1 MNIKDQIEEF
11 RPSIPLIQA
20 LRNPGMRHRHWEM
33 LTEELKLPV
42 RPKKD
47 LTFKKC
53 LEMGFDRHID
63 KISKVAEIAGK
74 EYTIEQALNKMK
86 GEWKSIKFEVLPYKN
101 TGTSIIK
108 ASDEISQ
115 LLDDHIVMTQSMSFS
130 PFKKA
135 FEEDISSWENKLKIT
150 QVHNILISIRK
161 CYLNI
166 LKDVL
171 DEWLVC
177 QRSWLYLEPIFSSED
192 IVRQLPVESKR
203 YQTMERMWRKI
214 MKQAKENPEVRIMF
228 YFFFLIQIS

>member
-1 MNIKDQIEEF
+1 M
-11 RPSIPLIQA
+11 
-20 LRNPGMRHRHWEM
+20 RNRHWEI

-74 EYTIEQALNKMK
+74 EYTIEQALDKME
-86 GEWKSIKFEVLPYKN
+86 GEWKPIKFDVLPYKN
-101 TGTSIIK
+101 TGTYIVK

-135 FEEDISSWENKLKIT
+135 FEERISSWENKLKIT
-150 QVHNILISIRK
+150 
-161 CYLNI
+161 
-166 LKDVL
+166 
-171 DEWLVC
+171 
-177 QRSWLYLEPIFSSED
+177 
-192 IVRQLPVESKR
+192 PV
-203 YQTMERMWRKI
+203 
-214 MKQAKENPEVRIMF
+214 NNC
-228 YFFFLIQIS
+228 FFFYKIENLKIQNKFNLGRNGRMACLSTFLALFGADLLI

>member
-1 MNIKDQIEEF
+1 MQHVAVEVKNQIEDF
-11 RPSIPLIQA
+11 RPNIPLIQA
-20 LRNPGMRHRHWEM
+20 LRNPGMRNRHWEM

-53 LEMGFDRHID
+53 LEMGFEKHID

-74 EYTIEQALNKMK
+74 EFTIEQALDKME
-86 GEWKSIKFEVLPYKN
+86 GEWKPIKFEVLPYKN
-101 TGTSIIK
+101 TGTFIIK
-108 ASDEISQ
+108 ASDEVSQ

-135 FEEDISSWENKLKIT
+135 FEERISSWENKLKIT
-150 QVHNILISIRK
+150 Q
-161 CYLNI
+161 
-166 LKDVL
+166 DVL

-192 IVRQLPVESKR
+192 IIRQLPVESKR
-203 YQTMERMWRKI
+203 YQTMERIWRKI
-214 MKQAKENPEVRIMF
+214 MKQAKENPEVSMI
-228 YFFFLIQIS
+228 LILPYLLRNEQE